1 MLQKKTTS
9 FCTVYPHTRHVLQP
23 LNVSVYKPLKNHFS
37 NISDFVIFAGITQ
50 NWNIQI
56 NKTIF
61 PIVFKEAYEKSMTMS
76 TMKSGFCATGI
87 YPFNPNVILKDHVI
101 PSESPVNGSA
111 KESTSAKDV
120 DLEIQRPIHESNPS
134 TSQLELQEKSG
145 TSDNAAA
152 IVNEGTPTTQSINSQ
167 HPLVTTGLIPPTVVD
182 ILLTPTVKN
191 KKKKNT

>member
-1 MLQKKTTS
+1 M
-9 FCTVYPHTRHVLQP
+9 
-23 LNVSVYKPLKNHFS
+23 YKPLKNHFS

-167 HPLVTTGLIPPTVVD
+167 HPLVTTGLIPPTMVD